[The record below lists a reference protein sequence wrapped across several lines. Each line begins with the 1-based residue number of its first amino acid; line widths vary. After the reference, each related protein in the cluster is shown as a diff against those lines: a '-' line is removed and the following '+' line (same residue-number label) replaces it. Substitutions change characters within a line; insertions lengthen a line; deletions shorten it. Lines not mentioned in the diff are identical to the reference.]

1 MVMEDKIISIELESG
16 YELSMSLI
24 NTDDGDEHIFL
35 TVTRPKHI
43 KDIVIPISVT
53 EYFTMRQLFRKIIQT
68 RIRNIIYK

>member
-1 MVMEDKIISIELESG
+1 MKDKIVSIELESG

-24 NTDDGDEHIFL
+24 NTDDGDEHIFF
-35 TVTRPKHI
+35 TVTRPNHI